1 MKDVKT
7 PLQTKIFQV
16 LNPLI
21 DLYDIAPVDA
31 EYPHTEIGETIEIE
45 DMDKDTFGQ
54 ETTVTFYIRDR
65 FQGSVGSRVNVN
77 DIKNTILTELRK
89 LPKDGLEQIDGFRVT
104 AIRLDDSNSQKIAD
118 NTYLYFTE
126 ILRIMFRTYQLPP
139 VQTFDETFDDTFA

>member
-1 MKDVKT
+1 MNDVKT

-16 LNPLI
+16 LSPLI
-21 DLYDIAPVDA
+21 DLYDVAPVTA
-31 EYPHTEIGETIEIE
+31 EYPYTEIGETIEIE

-65 FQGSVGSRVNVN
+65 FQGSAGSRVNVN

-89 LPKDGLEQIDGFRVT
+89 LPKNGLEQIDGFRVT

-118 NTYLYFTE
+118 DTFLYFTE

-139 VQTFDETFDDTFA
+139 VQTFDETFDETFV